1 MHLGY
6 WTLSDSGK
14 KIYRY
19 TEIIYWGGG
28 MAEPVK
34 PKKIC
39 PNCFAH
45 GGVSVVLEKKR
56 KTWVCPK
63 CGTRY
68 KEDENG
74 FLKKV

>member
-1 MHLGY
+1 
-6 WTLSDSGK
+6 
-14 KIYRY
+14 
-19 TEIIYWGGG
+19 

-45 GGVSVVLEKKR
+45 GGVSIVLEKKR
-56 KTWVCPK
+56 TTWVCPK
-63 CGTRY
+63 CGKRY